1 MKDINNKLN
10 KKIFEDFNHEISSN
24 VNNVMV
30 RNEEIASD
38 MKATSETLLKE
49 LEGKLDRLE
58 LDALRDQI
66 EKQLRKLKKLVILS
80 SKKER

>member
-66 EKQLRKLKKLVILS
+66 EKQLRKLKKLVIFCS
-80 SKKER
+80 QKER